1 MDLDPHGSTL
11 RETSWIRIQE
21 AKIGKELAKKGWTI
35 FFYLFKI
42 NKKGLCH
49 NFFKT
54 FYWQKKTHLGPM
66 NRHKRFRK
74 IFSFCKYIRKKSY
87 IFANIFAKSHTYIF
101 AKIFAKSHTY
111 IIVDYMDSGHN
122 VGIVIHWL
130 CWHLVNYF
138 TFEKKVMIWYC
149 SKIACPYSRWQCRH
163 VLT

>member
-1 MDLDPHGSTL
+1 MLPNILSMMWIWIRMDPHFERPPGYGSM
-11 RETSWIRIQE
+11 QE

-35 FFYLFKI
+35 FFIYSKLIKRDCVTIFLKHFI
-42 NKKGLCH
+42 G
-49 NFFKT
+49 
-54 FYWQKKTHLGPM
+54 KKTHLGPM

-74 IFSFCKYIRKKSY
+74 IFSFGKYIRKKPY
-87 IFANIFAKSHTYIF
+87 IFAN
-101 AKIFAKSHTY
+101 IFAKSHTY

-149 SKIACPYSRWQCRH
+149 SKIACPYSSWQCRH